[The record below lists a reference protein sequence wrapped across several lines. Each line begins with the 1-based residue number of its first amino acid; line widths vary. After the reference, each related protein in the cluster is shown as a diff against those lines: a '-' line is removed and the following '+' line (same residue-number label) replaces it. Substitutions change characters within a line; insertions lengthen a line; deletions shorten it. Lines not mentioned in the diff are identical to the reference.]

1 MKTEL
6 HTDKNGDELI
16 AVAKDTYEKAQ
27 NNATKTTNTTTTN
40 ITQPAT
46 TTAVKSENQTSVAQS
61 APEQTTQEQE
71 QKQEPKATI
80 VESAQT
86 GDNSPISIFIVG
98 ACICGLTLAG
108 LIGKKRKSSK

>member
-40 ITQPAT
+40 TTQPAT
-46 TTAVKSENQTSVAQS
+46 TTAVKSENQTSIAQS
-61 APEQTTQEQE
+61 APEQTAQE